1 MNDCRELKE
10 TGQKYGVCGTLCH
23 IVQTKPSSSSNF
35 ISASHH
41 RYTMRVASV
50 GEARAV
56 LCRHSELINLS
67 QTTHEVSTVASNPPD
82 LHIHSISIK
91 SINFST
97 LFFFFFQNLNHSQL
111 GYSAMFPLVIP
122 DPHVTEV
129 ELDETD
135 ECLIIANKRY
145 KI

>member
-23 IVQTKPSSSSNF
+23 IVQTRPSSSSSF
-35 ISASHH
+35 IPGSHH

-56 LCRHSELINLS
+56 LCRHSGLINLS
-67 QTTHEVSTVASNPPD
+67 QTTREVSTVASKPDD
-82 LHIHSISIK
+82 LHIHSLSIK
-91 SINFST
+91 QKNFLSH
-97 LFFFFFQNLNHSQL
+97 FSFQNLNHGQL
-111 GYSAMFPLVIP
+111 GHSAMFPLVIP

-135 ECLIIANKRY
+135 ECLIIANKR
-145 KI
+145 

>member
-35 ISASHH
+35 ISGSHH

-91 SINFST
+91 SINVAT
-97 LFFFFFQNLNHSQL
+97 FFFSESESQSTRAQCHVSTSHSWSTCHRSWA
-111 GYSAMFPLVIP
+111 GWDWWMS
-122 DPHVTEV
+122 DN
-129 ELDETD
+129 
-135 ECLIIANKRY
+135 C
-145 KI
+145 

>member
-23 IVQTKPSSSSNF
+23 IVQTKQSSSSSF
-35 ISASHH
+35 ISGSHH

-67 QTTHEVSTVASNPPD
+67 QTTHEVSTVVSNPPD
-82 LHIHSISIK
+82 LHIHSISVQ
-91 SINFST
+91 SINFGIFSFSESESQST
-97 LFFFFFQNLNHSQL
+97 RAQCHVSTSHS
-111 GYSAMFPLVIP
+111 
-122 DPHVTEV
+122 
-129 ELDETD
+129 
-135 ECLIIANKRY
+135 
-145 KI
+145 

>member
-23 IVQTKPSSSSNF
+23 IVQTKPTGSSSF
-35 ISASHH
+35 IPGSHH

-56 LCRHSELINLS
+56 LCRHSGLINLS
-67 QTTHEVSTVASNPPD
+67 QTTHEVSTVTSKSPD

-91 SINFST
+91 QN
-97 LFFFFFQNLNHSQL
+97 FFFTTFFFSESESQSARAQCHVSTSHS
-111 GYSAMFPLVIP
+111 
-122 DPHVTEV
+122 
-129 ELDETD
+129 
-135 ECLIIANKRY
+135 
-145 KI
+145 